1 MNKVKLK
8 TVALTVIHIL
18 LLCFIVFYM
27 WLFFALG
34 PYDYRFDYSMKVID
48 YMRMDFY
55 KLLWF
60 FGVSIN
66 TIIAVI
72 AKKYS
77 KAFYIIHMILAQ
89 LCIAYFC
96 WLLTL

>member
-1 MNKVKLK
+1 MNMGKVKSI
-8 TVALTVIHIL
+8 ALTVIHIL

-27 WLFFALG
+27 WLFVVVG
-34 PYDYRFDYSMKVID
+34 PYDHRFDYSMKVVD
-48 YMRMDFY
+48 YMNMDI
-55 KLLWF
+55 LRIIWF

-89 LCIAYFC
+89 LCIVYFC